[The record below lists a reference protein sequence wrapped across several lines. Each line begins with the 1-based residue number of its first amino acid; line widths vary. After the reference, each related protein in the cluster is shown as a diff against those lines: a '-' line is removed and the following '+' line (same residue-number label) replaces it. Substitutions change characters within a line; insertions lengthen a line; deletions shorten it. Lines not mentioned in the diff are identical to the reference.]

1 MYKRTI
7 SQFDEKRYKDELA
20 RLREEM
26 TDILLEMEAR
36 HGTSSGEAFTRWWD
50 EEGAMRRYF
59 DLKGKAEKIEQI
71 LAFSVVEQEEHP
83 KMRGKDPFTGR
94 TYGASDPNDDQGAT

>member
-1 MYKRTI
+1 MRTI
-7 SQFDEKRYKDELA
+7 SQYDARRYEDELES
-20 RLREEM
+20 LREKM
-26 TDILLEMEAR
+26 TDLL
-36 HGTSSGEAFTRWWD
+36 WWD

-94 TYGASDPNDDQGAT
+94 KYGASDPNDDQGAT